1 MTVPS
6 RRAGGHCPL
15 SVPPSPARAG
25 APSPWA
31 AALGGHGSPALA
43 GAPRGSGH
51 GDRDLASAW
60 AAGAGGTPWLRAP
73 LPTSHEVPCLP
84 SPGGASPGRA
94 RWCRGSRAVPQFPP
108 SQLRLCP
115 LAPRCWLLAQRGTAL
130 PGGACCAGTAPR
142 TARGARG
149 AHPHP
154 QRGLGAATVGK
165 RRHEAAF
172 DGGGR
177 SCRSPPTQ
185 VGTPC
190 PCGALGCW
198 GVFGV
203 LWGCER
209 GTWGWTVRGTPPL
222 GTGWPRMAL
231 WKLRVTD
238 GCVGV
243 LGTPGPGAGRGQT
256 PGPGQDAP
264 WGPGGARWAELR
276 GRWHPNRTGHPRAQ
290 GSRHPLPS
298 LPLLQRHRNSGHVGF
313 SSAGKLWVGLHPPVE
328 VCDPWHGT
336 ATAPGCGDPLNPRCD
351 PRVGF
356 PPSPP
361 ILVLALL
368 GPGSVPEPWR
378 GGGGAEAGVP
388 PGHWHTGCPR
398 RRFPTPG
405 RGCGCRGAPGSP
417 GAGRKQPAGPR
428 AGAARSAFTR
438 DLAEPQHLVC
448 SWSRAPLPPRP
459 GGTAGSPLLRGGP
472 GWGPG

>member
-1 MTVPS
+1 M
-6 RRAGGHCPL
+6 
-15 SVPPSPARAG
+15 
-25 APSPWA
+25 
-31 AALGGHGSPALA
+31 
-43 GAPRGSGH
+43 
-51 GDRDLASAW
+51 
-60 AAGAGGTPWLRAP
+60 
-73 LPTSHEVPCLP
+73 
-84 SPGGASPGRA
+84 
-94 RWCRGSRAVPQFPP
+94 
-108 SQLRLCP
+108 
-115 LAPRCWLLAQRGTAL
+115 
-130 PGGACCAGTAPR
+130 
-142 TARGARG
+142 
-149 AHPHP
+149 
-154 QRGLGAATVGK
+154 GK
-165 RRHEAAF
+165 RRHEAAPE
-172 DGGGR
+172 GGGR

-190 PCGALGCW
+190 PCGAMCCW

-209 GTWGWTVRGTPPL
+209 GTWGWIARGTPSL
-222 GTGWPRMAL
+222 GTGWPHMAL
-231 WKLRVTD
+231 CKLRVTD

-256 PGPGQDAP
+256 PGPGQDTP

-276 GRWHPNRTGHPRAQ
+276 GRWHLNRTGHPTAQ

-298 LPLLQRHRNSGHVGF
+298 LPLLLQRHRNSGHVGF
-313 SSAGKLWVGLHPPVE
+313 SSAGKLWVGLHPPVG

-336 ATAPGCGDPLNPRCD
+336 ATSPGCGDPRNSRCD

-356 PPSPP
+356 PPYPP
-361 ILVLALL
+361 ILVLPLL
-368 GPGSVPEPWR
+368 RPGSVPEPWR

-388 PGHWHTGCPR
+388 LGRWHTGCPR

-417 GAGRKQPAGPR
+417 GAGRKQPAGPQ

-448 SWSRAPLPPRP
+448 SWSRAPLPRP